1 MSRPQKRCFGEVA
14 PRLKDID
21 RMLEIGCGLS
31 GPAIRLDLDIALRT
45 ATDFSAE
52 MVKVAKTKLSGRK
65 VVE

>member
-1 MSRPQKRCFGEVA
+1 
-14 PRLKDID
+14 
-21 RMLEIGCGLS
+21 MLEIGCGLS

-52 MVKVAKTKLSGRK
+52 MVKVAKAKLSGRK